1 MFHALGWLLILSLLA
16 LWSLAAWAFHSIAVW
31 TISQAGVLA
40 GDPGV
45 MPSLRLPDWLA
56 PWIPPEL
63 MLALESMVAAFKPA
77 IGALLEWVPALEGG
91 LSLAVWMVWGLGS
104 VLLIVL
110 GLLASA
116 LIAALGRGASAPGGP
131 SGSAAAAR

>member
-1 MFHALGWLLILSLLA
+1 MFYVLGWLLVVSLLA

-40 GDPGV
+40 GGPGV

-56 PWIPPEL
+56 PWMPPEL

-77 IGALLEWVPALEGG
+77 IGALLEWVPALEGV
-91 LSLAVWMVWGLGS
+91 LSVAGWMVWGLGS
-104 VLLIVL
+104 DLLVGL
-110 GLLASA
+110 GLKLAFE
-116 LIAALGRGASAPGGP
+116 R
-131 SGSAAAAR
+131 RD